1 MCNENEL
8 DKVLYRVAEEVLAS
22 LAFMLPVLPK
32 ETSQQGDEQR
42 SRPRAASV
50 GFTGHA
56 NGSVMLA
63 AWEETLP
70 QLAANML
77 GLPEGGSEAT
87 VDQQQD
93 ALMELAKVICGNL
106 LTELWGPQAACTLSP
121 TRYLD
126 QDLSVEAACDNPPA
140 ATARLE
146 LFEGRMELALFVDE
160 WPGAREVAPAS
171 AAPADRIGKE

>member
-22 LAFMLPVLPK
+22 LAFMLPVPPE

-42 SRPRAASV
+42 WRTWVASV
-50 GFTGHA
+50 AFTGQA
-56 NGSVMLA
+56 NGSVMLVA
-63 AWEETLP
+63 REEMLP

-77 GLPEGGSEAT
+77 GLPEGSEEASA
-87 VDQQQD
+87 DQQHD
-93 ALMELAKVICGNL
+93 ALTELANVICGNL
-106 LTELWGPQAACTLSP
+106 LTEMWGPEAAYTLSP
-121 TRYLD
+121 PRLLG

-146 LFEGRMELALFVDE
+146 LLEGRMELALFVDE
-160 WPGAREVAPAS
+160 WPGARQVTPAS
-171 AAPADRIGKE
+171 AAPADRTGKE